1 MLAKLVI
8 EDRVMPLE
16 HVGPSLT
23 KDEQFNQKI
32 MFCLPLL
39 VMIKV
44 GPVAFDQTITC
55 INRKSHHPRGVKKIL
70 VKMSTPKY
78 FFRQLSTCL

>member
-1 MLAKLVI
+1 MVFLAPSDISKAPQGEMLAKLVI

-44 GPVAFDQTITC
+44 GAVAFDQTITS
-55 INRKSHHPRGVKKIL
+55 INR
-70 VKMSTPKY
+70 
-78 FFRQLSTCL
+78 